1 MKYNLVIFLSWS
13 QKLENDG
20 FHHAYIDGGT
30 TIRAFLN
37 LKLIN
42 EMTWTQVLFLLD
54 EGKPLFGKTN
64 CDMLIE
70 DGINT
75 AFPNDF
81 V

>member
-1 MKYNLVIFLSWS
+1 LKYNLVIFLSWS

-20 FHHAYIDGGT
+20 FHHAYIDGGI
-30 TIRAFLN
+30 TIKAFLN

-42 EMTWTQVLFLLD
+42 EMTWIQVPFLLD